1 MKMKHIA
8 ICLSLIFFSV
18 NVFAQE
24 ESDAEKIAKHIKL
37 ANEYLEV
44 ENNHLAA
51 DELQNAINVIND
63 QIAAGILGEMPEKVA
78 EMESNTNEDQ
88 ILSMG
93 MLMGAGLNITRVY
106 YNQDGQV
113 VTVTITPNSPQLS
126 SVQTFLENPEEYGDE
141 IEAGRAVKVND
152 EMKAMLKFQSQGES
166 NFAYMQLPVN
176 NTLMTFSGNNI
187 EKEADMIEFAKQFN
201 YEKLAKKFGPAPAA
215 E

>member
-8 ICLSLIFFSV
+8 ICLSILFFSL
-18 NVFAQE
+18 NAFAQE
-24 ESDAEKIAKHIKL
+24 DSDAEKIQKHIKL
-37 ANEYLEV
+37 AQEYLEI

-63 QIAAGILGEMPEKVA
+63 AIAASILDEMPA
-78 EMESNTNEDQ
+78 EIEDMSANSAEDQ

-106 YNQDGQV
+106 YNDDGQV

-126 SVQTFLENPEEYGDE
+126 SVVTFLENPEEYGDE
-141 IEAGRAVKVND
+141 IEAGRSVKIND

-176 NTLMTFSGNNI
+176 NTLMTFTGNNI
-187 EKEADMIEFAKQFN
+187 EKEQDMIDFAKKFD
-201 YEKLAKKFGPAPAA
+201 YEKLSTRFGPAPS
-215 E
+215 EE